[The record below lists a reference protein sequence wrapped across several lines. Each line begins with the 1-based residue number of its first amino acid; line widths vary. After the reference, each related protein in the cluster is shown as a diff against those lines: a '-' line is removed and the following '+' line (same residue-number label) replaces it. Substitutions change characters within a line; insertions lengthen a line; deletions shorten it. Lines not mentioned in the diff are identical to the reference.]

1 MRSIQ
6 QKPVK
11 LLLAVIIL
19 CSCVGCDQ
27 ATKSMAI
34 HSLRDQPPRSFLAD
48 TLRLD
53 FAENP
58 GGFLSL
64 GANLPDGFRTNFF
77 ITTNCV
83 MMLGVLVFLF
93 VKRKIPLLLFVSI
106 VFVVAG
112 GASNLIDRITNNGL
126 VIDFINMGIGPIRTG
141 VFNLADMAITFGAIA
156 AVFLSF
162 SRETE
167 EANKVCEPVR

>member
-1 MRSIQ
+1 MSSIQ
-6 QKPVK
+6 RRPIK
-11 LLLAVIIL
+11 LLLAIVIL

-48 TLRLD
+48 TIRLD

-64 GANLPDGFRTNFF
+64 GAGLPHSFRTNFF
-77 ITTNCV
+77 ITANCL
-83 MMLGVLVFLF
+83 MILGVLVFLL

-106 VFVVAG
+106 VYVVSG
-112 GASNLIDRITNNGL
+112 GVGNLIDRVTNNGL
-126 VIDFINMGIGPIRTG
+126 VIDFINVGIDLFELECST
-141 VFNLADMAITFGAIA
+141 
-156 AVFLSF
+156 
-162 SRETE
+162 
-167 EANKVCEPVR
+167 